1 MILATTLIWIRLWKT
16 PVLVK
21 KVDSS
26 VFFSVFTGFAS
37 DVENFRG
44 VATSSKGATNNKG
57 DAKNTKNVL
66 AIWDVKNVK
75 VQQKINT
82 SAAAG
87 KQVYRSVLFLVF

>member
-21 KVDSS
+21 KLIVL
-26 VFFSVFTGFAS
+26 FFSVFTGFAS

-75 VQQKINT
+75 VQQTINT